1 MVMRSSAPSNNI
13 NAVNNSMVEDNLVV
27 DEIDSYPRVQAPLP
41 NKIHFF
47 KFDQRIV
54 TFYHVDTKTR
64 SRELLHVDFN
74 IPIRFC
80 SIQTN
85 DGRIFL
91 TGGAKNSSQS
101 SNHAYELVDSTLRQ
115 LSDMFYTREG
125 HCLAAIGSEFIYAIG
140 SRLYNTSKTCEV
152 YSIARN

>member
-1 MVMRSSAPSNNI
+1 MRSSAPGNVP
-13 NAVNNSMVEDNLVV
+13 AQNNSF
-27 DEIDSYPRVQAPLP
+27 DEIEFQQRGQVL

-91 TGGAKNSSQS
+91 TGGAKNSS
-101 SNHAYELVDSTLRQ
+101 
-115 LSDMFYTREG
+115 
-125 HCLAAIGSEFIYAIG
+125 
-140 SRLYNTSKTCEV
+140 
-152 YSIARN
+152 

>member
-1 MVMRSSAPSNNI
+1 MANNFAQTGIRMVNRPQN
-13 NAVNNSMVEDNLVV
+13 
-27 DEIDSYPRVQAPLP
+27 QANQQQLEAART

-80 SIQTN
+80 SI
-85 DGRIFL
+85 
-91 TGGAKNSSQS
+91 
-101 SNHAYELVDSTLRQ
+101 
-115 LSDMFYTREG
+115 
-125 HCLAAIGSEFIYAIG
+125 
-140 SRLYNTSKTCEV
+140 
-152 YSIARN
+152 